1 MNRSVSRTAALAAL
15 LLAAAAM
22 LTLPALTAAASDAND
37 AGVIVQAER
46 RFAAQVR
53 AMGVRAGFLRWL
65 APTGV
70 VFRPGPV
77 IGRTSYEKQPPG
89 WNGLL
94 AWHPVHA
101 AISADGTLGWSTGPW
116 TWKRDSTQ
124 KKVDAF
130 GEYMSVWRK
139 QADGSFRAVLDC
151 GIGHADPAREETEVH
166 YSAPVPGARLGSRP
180 LAARQSLYQA
190 DATFARIAAT
200 EGVSGAIARYATDD
214 IVVLREGAQ
223 RFSGRAVAQDSVR
236 ARERVAKMTSNAQY
250 IADSG
255 DLGYTYGS
263 YVTGTLAAPDSAY
276 YVHVWHRGAAATW
289 RLAFQVVMPVPKPAK
304 K

>member
-1 MNRSVSRTAALAAL
+1 MKLSPLRCIGLAVL
-15 LLAAAAM
+15 
-22 LTLPALTAAASDAND
+22 LTAAVPAAT
-37 AGVIVQAER
+37 GVTAPAADPGAIVQAER
-46 RFAAQVR
+46 AFAAHVR
-53 AMGVRAGFLRWL
+53 TQGVRAGFLAWL

-94 AWHPVHA
+94 AWHPVRA

-130 GEYMSVWRK
+130 GEYMSVWRR
-139 QADGSFRAVLDC
+139 QRDGSYKAVLDC
-151 GIGHADPAREETEVH
+151 GIGHGDPGREENDVEF
-166 YSAPVPGARLGSRP
+166 SAPVPGTGLGSRP

-190 DATFARIAAT
+190 DANFAKLAAT
-200 EGVSGAIARYATDD
+200 EGIPGAVARYGTDD
-214 IVVLREGAQ
+214 LVVLREGAQ
-223 RFSGRAVAQDSVR
+223 RFTGRNLAQDSLR
-236 ARERVAKMTSNAQY
+236 ARRESVAKLMSNAQY

-263 YVTGTLAAPDSAY
+263 FVTGTLAAPDSAY

-289 RLAFQVVMPVPKPAK
+289 RLAFQCVMPVPKPAK
-304 K
+304 KK

>member
-1 MNRSVSRTAALAAL
+1 MNRIACCSAGLAAL
-15 LLAAAAM
+15 LLAAA
-22 LTLPALTAAASDAND
+22 PAVTAPAADPGA
-37 AGVIVQAER
+37 IVQAER
-46 RFAAQVR
+46 GFAAQVR
-53 AMGVRAGFLRWL
+53 SMGVRAGFLAWL

-101 AISADGTLGWSTGPW
+101 AISADGSLGWSTGPW

-130 GEYMSVWRK
+130 GEYMSVWRR
-139 QADGSFRAVLDC
+139 QANGSYKAVLDC
-151 GIGHADPAREETEVH
+151 GIGHGDPNREENDVRF
-166 YSAPVPGARLGSRP
+166 SAPVPGTGLGSRP

-190 DATFARIAAT
+190 DASFGRLAAT
-200 EGVSGAIARYATDD
+200 EGVAGAIARYATDD
-214 IVVLREGAQ
+214 VIVLREGAQ
-223 RFSGRAVAQDSVR
+223 RFAGRVVAQDSVR
-236 ARERVAKMTSNAQY
+236 ARDGTARLMSNAQY

-263 YVTGTLAAPDSAY
+263 YVSGPAAAPDSAY

-304 K
+304 KK

>member
-1 MNRSVSRTAALAAL
+1 MNRSARRTAALAAL
-15 LLAAAAM
+15 LLTAAAM
-22 LTLPALTAAASDAND
+22 VTLPALTTAAGN
-37 AGVIVQAER
+37 AGDPSVIVRAER
-46 RFAAQVR
+46 VFAAQVR
-53 AMGVRAGFLRWL
+53 SMGVRAGFLRWL

-77 IGRTSYEKQPPG
+77 IGRASYEKQPPG

-124 KKVDAF
+124 RKVDAF
-130 GEYMSVWRK
+130 GEYMSVWKK
-139 QADGSFRAVLDC
+139 QADGSYKAVLDC
-151 GIGHADPAREETEVH
+151 GVGHADPAREETEVR
-166 YSAPVPGARLGSRP
+166 YSAPVPGTGLGSRP

-200 EGVSGAIARYATDD
+200 EGIAGAIARYAADD

-223 RFSGRAVAQDSVR
+223 RRSGRAVAQDSVR
-236 ARERVAKMTSNAQY
+236 AREGVAKMMSNAQY

-263 YVTGTLAAPDSAY
+263 FVTGTLAAPDSAY

>member
-1 MNRSVSRTAALAAL
+1 MNRPALLTAGLAVL
-15 LLAAAAM
+15 LLAAG
-22 LTLPALTAAASDAND
+22 PALTAPGADPA
-37 AGVIVQAER
+37 VIVQAER
-46 RFAAQVR
+46 GFAAQVR
-53 AMGVRAGFLRWL
+53 SLGVRDGFLAWL

-77 IGRTSYEKQPPG
+77 IGRTSYQKQPAG

-94 AWHPVHA
+94 AWHPVRA
-101 AISADGTLGWSTGPW
+101 AISADGSLGWSTGPW

-130 GEYMSVWRK
+130 GEYMSVWRR
-139 QADGSFRAVLDC
+139 QPDGSYKAVLDC
-151 GIGHADPAREETEVH
+151 GIGHADPNRDENDVA
-166 YSAPVPGARLGSRP
+166 YSAPVPGTGLGSRP

-190 DATFARIAAT
+190 DATFARIAAS
-200 EGVSGAIARYATDD
+200 EGVSGAIARYASDD

-223 RFSGRAVAQDSVR
+223 RITGRTAAQDSVR
-236 ARERVAKMTSNAQY
+236 RRESLAKLMSNAQY

-304 K
+304 KK